1 MPAAIPYIAL
11 AIASAGS
18 VAGMVESNQATQ
30 HAKGSAE
37 AQAKAM
43 QDQVDTAN
51 KTDAAT
57 QKTKADTAQA
67 GAAQKMAAALAS
79 MTATGGAGG
88 TITGAGNMPA
98 APTAPKTL
106 LGV

>member
-1 MPAAIPYIAL
+1 MPAALPYIAL
-11 AIASAGS
+11 AVTAATAVGGA
-18 VAGMVESNQATQ
+18 VMQNQQTQ
-30 HAKGSAE
+30 HAKGAAE
-37 AQAKAM
+37 AQATAA
-43 QDQVDTAN
+43 QAQIDTAN

-57 QKTKADTAQA
+57 NKTKADTAQA

-88 TITGAGNMPA
+88 TITGAENMAP

-106 LGV
+106 LGA